1 MSYSDSFSQQIPVMY
16 DAFLSHT
23 LTTTNTE
30 TGGARFDANENT
42 LSNQLGR

>member
-1 MSYSDSFSQQIPVMY
+1 MTPSSLTHSQLQ
-16 DAFLSHT
+16 
-23 LTTTNTE
+23 NTE